1 MALRFLGA
9 RRISRRRD
17 ASTSFTRQKIG
28 IEAAAAA
35 LGGTVVE
42 WADDPNVSAIKQS
55 PKDRP
60 GLSEW
65 LDKPDEY
72 DGIIWLWLDR
82 AVRNMHDMSWLGQW
96 AKEHRKRLI
105 FAEGPAGG
113 GRLELDMTQPWS
125 ELILMIFA
133 FAAQMEGTAIKER
146 TAGAAE
152 YLRSVGRWGGGRV
165 PFGRKPVPHPF
176 EKNEKGE
183 PAGYWLA
190 RHQETGDILDDMINR
205 VLSGTT
211 YHAVANWLN
220 TEHTGMTPANHRNLL
235 AGREFDPTL
244 RWNPGMVSSLLRQP
258 SLRGYK
264 VLNDEIVRDDV
275 GEPILCGDVLTGDD
289 TWHRLQA
296 EMDTREGAPNENR
309 SDLHPLLGVLFCGT
323 CKGKLYQGWM
333 SPGPNRKEAVRQYRC
348 ASKAHGRECRKPAYV
363 TAAPVDKYVTE
374 KFLASVGDMEVIEII
389 EHPGVDHTAEIAE
402 LQSTV
407 EQLGLR
413 IGELGG
419 SGPAVDV
426 LMGQLKGRSDRL
438 EKMRQMPVQPPRT
451 EQRSTGKAYRELW
464 KEKDAQGRL
473 SMLRDAGVRVEVGET
488 YRGARDVT
496 KRLSFAMGQHEDPM
510 QARMDELDLEE
521 ELGG

>member
-9 RRISRRRD
+9 RRISRQRD
-17 ASTSFTRQKIG
+17 ASTSFTRQKLG
-28 IEAAAAA
+28 IEATAAA

-42 WADDPNVSAIKQS
+42 WADDPSVSAIKLPPQE
-55 PKDRP
+55 RP

-65 LDKPDEY
+65 LNKPDEY

-96 AKEHRKRLI
+96 AKKHQKRLI

-133 FAAQMEGTAIKER
+133 FAAQMEGSAIKER
-146 TAGAAE
+146 TGGAAE
-152 YLRSVGRWGGGRV
+152 FLRSVGRWGGGRV
-165 PFGRKPVPHPF
+165 PFSRMPVPHPI
-176 EKNEKGE
+176 EKDDKGD

-190 RHQETGDILDDMINR
+190 RHPETGDILDEMISR
-205 VLSGTT
+205 VLSGDT
-211 YHAVANWLN
+211 YHSVANWLN
-220 TEHTGMTPANHRNLL
+220 AEHKGMTPANHRNALG
-235 AGREFDPTL
+235 GRELDPAL
-244 RWNPGMVSSLLRQP
+244 RWNPGMVSSLLRQE

-264 VLNDEIVRDDV
+264 MLADEIVRDEV
-275 GEPILCGDVLTGDD
+275 GEPVLCGDVLVDND
-289 TWHRLQA
+289 TWYRLQV
-296 EMDTREGAPNENR
+296 EMDSRDSPNENR
-309 SDLHPLLGVLFCGT
+309 SDLHPLLGVLFCGS
-323 CKGKLYQGWM
+323 CSGKLYQGWL

-348 ASKAHGRECRKPAYV
+348 AAKAHGRVCRKPAYV
-363 TAAPVDKYVTE
+363 VAAPVDKYVSAQFIE
-374 KFLASVGDMEVIEII
+374 RVGDMEVIEII
-389 EHPGVDHTAEIAE
+389 RYPGVDHTAEIAD
-402 LQSTV
+402 LKSTV

-438 EKMRQMPVQPPRT
+438 EKMLEMPVQPPRT
-451 EQRSTGKAYRELW
+451 EQRGTGKAYRELW
-464 KEKDAQGRL
+464 AEKDSQGHL
-473 SMLRDAGVRVEVGET
+473 GMLRDAGVRVEVGET

-496 KRLSFAMGQHEDPM
+496 KRLSFAMGQHADPV
-510 QARMDELDLEE
+510 QAALDAIALEE
-521 ELGG
+521 ELSG